1 MIFDHA
7 LRRKAAGR
15 RLSSAAEVREVEG
28 RGRPIT
34 EGRHM
39 AVIYRPRP
47 GASRAEGRSFEGSR
61 KTWKIVLV
69 SVALSMASHAFAQS
83 DGWKKEWA
91 ATVEAA
97 KKEGQL
103 NVYIGG
109 WEAVIESGAFQKAY
123 PDIKVTWVGGRGGET
138 AKRILAERRAGK
150 YLADVSS
157 EGIGSNYR
165 TLHAAN
171 SFDPIKPALV
181 LPEVT
186 NESLWWQGKHRYIDP
201 EGQFVFRYVGT
212 QQNGNISYNSKLVN
226 VKEIHSVWDL
236 VDPKWK
242 GKIIARDVRTP
253 GLGNAPMRFF
263 YLHPAIGPAFIKRL
277 FGEMEVTL
285 FRDFRQSV
293 DWLAGGKYSVC
304 FFCADIDKAKL
315 QGLPVDEFANFK
327 EGAALHT
334 QYGTLALL
342 NRAPNPNAAKIFIN
356 WFLSRDGQIALQK
369 SLAKSADDA
378 PDSLRTDIPK
388 DDVKSENRRAPGV
401 SYLDLDSKI
410 EWTEMKPVLAVFEEA
425 LAQAEKKKK

>member
-1 MIFDHA
+1 MF
-7 LRRKAAGR
+7 
-15 RLSSAAEVREVEG
+15 
-28 RGRPIT
+28 
-34 EGRHM
+34 
-39 AVIYRPRP
+39 
-47 GASRAEGRSFEGSR
+47 RA
-61 KTWKIVLV
+61 WLIVLILLI
-69 SVALSMASHAFAQS
+69 ALGDASAQS
-83 DGWKKEWA
+83 DWKKEWEK
-91 ATVEAA
+91 TVEAA

-109 WEAVIESGAFQKAY
+109 WEAVVESGAFQKAY
-123 PDIKVTWVGGRGGET
+123 PKIKVTLVAGRGGET

-150 YLADVSS
+150 FIADVSS

-165 TLHAAN
+165 TLHAAK
-171 SFDPIKPALV
+171 SFDPIRPALL

-186 NESLWWQGKHRYIDP
+186 DESLWYQGKHRYIDP

-212 QQNGNISYNSKLVN
+212 QQKGNISYNGKLVN
-226 VKEIHSVWDL
+226 PKEIHSVWDL

-242 GKIIARDVRTP
+242 GKIIARDVRSP

-277 FGEMEVTL
+277 FGEMDVTL

-293 DWLAGGKYSVC
+293 DWLGSGKYSLC

-334 QYGTLALL
+334 QYGTIAFL
-342 NRAPNPNAAKIFIN
+342 NHAPNPNAAKVFIN
-356 WFLSRDGQIALQK
+356 WFLSREGQTALQQ

-378 PDSLRTDIPK
+378 PDSLRIDIPK
-388 DDVKSENRRAPGV
+388 DDVKPENRRAPGV
-401 SYLDLDSKI
+401 SYLDLDGKL

-425 LAQAEKKKK
+425 LTQAEKKKK